1 MADVSF
7 YEGTETVMIDFQMGK
22 IGAGALLD
30 GMYEAMTSKSNLAPM
45 HSRENWRNERKV
57 HLVAHNSSLETC
69 LEKAVAM
76 LAERDHMPG
85 KWYNQ
90 VPTASGIT
98 GPRQDRKANVDLVH
112 WDVDN
117 ARLRLIELKWTS
129 ELKGTSDTPLS
140 ALFQI
145 LKYSLSYVFFRSRE
159 NSEWAL
165 IDLRPR
171 HVALEVVAPQTFFVG
186 HDQRELI
193 REINDALTPF
203 AASKINDMPPTMSLD
218 MLAFPPDFRLP
229 FSNGAEVKAQCNV
242 SSLTPE
248 GRRVCDA
255 FANLSPVLT

>member
-76 LAERDHMPG
+76 LANNDHMPG
-85 KWYNQ
+85 WCNQ
-90 VPTASGIT
+90 VPTASGMT
-98 GPRQDRKANVDLVH
+98 GSSRDKHANVDLVH

-117 ARLRLIELKWTS
+117 ARLRLIELKWAS

-159 NSEWAL
+159 ISPCAL

-186 HDQRELI
+186 HDQRELL
-193 REINDALTPF
+193 REISDAITPF
-203 AASKINDMPPTMSLD
+203 AASKICNDPPVISVD
-218 MLAFPPDFRLP
+218 MLAFPSVFQLP
-229 FSNGAEVKAQCNV
+229 FQNGTEVQAQCGTEK
-242 SSLTPE
+242 LTPE
-248 GRRVCDA
+248 GRRICDA